1 MLSTVGSKM
10 RVGGHLWCALARWS
24 PITPLVSVVAAR
36 TCARGVVTPII
47 IVVVLI
53 VIVAV
58 PP

>member
-1 MLSTVGSKM
+1 M